1 MKKVCVLMGSPRKNG
16 NTEGDK
22 ARAMTDIL
30 DEAFAQ
36 ITVDEAIEGFEKCDI
51 ACSRFFT
58 GLSTV
63 TDEQIAAMADR
74 GAVKVAK

>member
-1 MKKVCVLMGSPRKNG
+1 
-16 NTEGDK
+16 
-22 ARAMTDIL
+22 MTDIL